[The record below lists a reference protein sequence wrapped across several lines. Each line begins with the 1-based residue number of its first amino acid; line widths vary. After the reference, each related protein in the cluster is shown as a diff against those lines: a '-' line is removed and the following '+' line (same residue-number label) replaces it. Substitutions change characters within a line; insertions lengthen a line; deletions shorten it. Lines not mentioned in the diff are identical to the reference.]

1 MKSTVKWAQIGKR
14 KGFRRAEYIDRHLR
28 MVLVIS
34 LKLGLLSLEQSRQIP
49 RAQLSVTQVHTVR
62 GTLWVLNSANSYREG
77 KTEPTVTSYH
87 PGRLVTALLF
97 HRERNWDTNNHKDW
111 AKILTLLFIG
121 CITLD
126 KILNVS
132 QISSKN
138 EAVRRIK
145 YW

>member
-14 KGFRRAEYIDRHLR
+14 KGFRRAEYTGRHLR
-28 MVLVIS
+28 MVVVIS
-34 LKLGLLSLEQSRQIP
+34 LKLGLLSLGQSGQIP
-49 RAQLSVTQVHTVR
+49 RAQPSVTQSAHYKRYTLSSELSKQLQR
-62 GTLWVLNSANSYREG
+62 GR
-77 KTEPTVTSYH
+77 EPTVTSYR

-97 HRERNWDTNNHKDW
+97 HRECNWDTNNHKDW